1 MTPED
6 IKTILETV
14 IENKTKYFWVYIL
27 ISVILALAS
36 AFILEFI
43 KTKTRNFATKS
54 DIETLTDKVESVK
67 YDYLKKIEEY
77 KKELS
82 GKYELEKT
90 LISSKVEAYQLATS
104 LKVTILKRKNNLG
117 SEKELMEHFFNK
129 GLGKY

>member
-54 DIETLTDKVESVK
+54 DIET
-67 YDYLKKIEEY
+67 
-77 KKELS
+77 
-82 GKYELEKT
+82 
-90 LISSKVEAYQLATS
+90 
-104 LKVTILKRKNNLG
+104 
-117 SEKELMEHFFNK
+117 
-129 GLGKY
+129 